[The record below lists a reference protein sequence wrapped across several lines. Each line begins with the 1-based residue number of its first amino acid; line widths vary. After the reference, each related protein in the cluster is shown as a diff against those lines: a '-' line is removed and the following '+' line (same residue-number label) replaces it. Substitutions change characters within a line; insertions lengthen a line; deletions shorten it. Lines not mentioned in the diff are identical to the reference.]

1 VQFVEFVAASGALPS
16 PAPPFGRPPKATCS
30 AGGDLLEL
38 DQLYFSKGTLDNWW
52 EEMSQ
57 SSFRKPLFD
66 LDAVFGVDDYLYF
79 YSDSL
84 TDERSNAEVALLMK
98 MLELDSPMKILDLAC
113 GFGRHSNRLAALGHS
128 VTGID
133 LMSDFLEIARKKA
146 AEMGVR
152 VDYRQGDMRQI
163 SFTEEFD
170 RVISLYTSFGYF
182 EDDENGLVM
191 ENMSRALKPG
201 GLLLLDVPNRD
212 VVVKGL
218 PRSSVI
224 DKNGDL
230 MIDRVSFNALTGRS
244 HNQRIVIRNG
254 VRKDKPFS
262 IRLYN
267 ATEIRDLLYKVG
279 LDVCKVSADDGQPL
293 SVGSRRIVVT
303 ARKPRQV

>member
-1 VQFVEFVAASGALPS
+1 
-16 PAPPFGRPPKATCS
+16 
-30 AGGDLLEL
+30 
-38 DQLYFSKGTLDNWW
+38 
-52 EEMSQ
+52 MSQ